1 MYANLQKTFLNE
13 KLASIPTSL
22 TVAHCSPTYA
32 AVLLFSVCIGVFA
45 VASLVTFSIGKVR
58 STNRFAI
65 GPTACDVGLRRYSHL
80 VICVRHVHLCAI

>member
-1 MYANLQKTFLNE
+1 M
-13 KLASIPTSL
+13 SIPTSL

-32 AVLLFSVCIGVFA
+32 AVRLFSIRIGVFA
-45 VASLVTFSIGKVR
+45 GALLVTKSVGKVR
-58 STNRFAI
+58 GTNRFAI